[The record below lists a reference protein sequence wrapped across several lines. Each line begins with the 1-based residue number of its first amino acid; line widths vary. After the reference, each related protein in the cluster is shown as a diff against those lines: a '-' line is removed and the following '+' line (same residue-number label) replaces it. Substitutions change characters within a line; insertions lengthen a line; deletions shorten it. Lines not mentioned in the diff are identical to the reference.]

1 MKSMINL
8 YPTSWDH
15 ASILAETKKGH
26 STFKAFKSFPIVFLT
41 MKMTK
46 VCWKG
51 GIALWVL
58 AFNFF
63 EKIKIQ
69 LNLFLNVIVSMS
81 LGSTS

>member
-46 VCWKG
+46 VC
-51 GIALWVL
+51 
-58 AFNFF
+58 
-63 EKIKIQ
+63 
-69 LNLFLNVIVSMS
+69 
-81 LGSTS
+81 